1 MKYIYIDS
9 LFLVSLFTDYLLC
22 LISARFCGLFL
33 RRKRYFLAALFGAA
47 YSVSV
52 FLPGL
57 AFMAQPVMELVSA
70 AVMGLIAF
78 GGEAKLFRCIAVF
91 LAVSATFGGAV
102 WALSMKLGQSP
113 EIDLRLLFGCFISCY
128 IVLSLISRS
137 KLKKAEKRIAEVE
150 LTVGSGTTLFHALLD
165 TGNCLAD
172 PITGSSVMLV
182 SPRVLR
188 PVFPDAEKLLGCTD
202 PVELIRLWNEQD
214 SPPVKL
220 RLLSYSSV
228 GGSGLLPLF
237 RPDRIKID
245 GKARDGLLAAI
256 SADAEG
262 DGFEGIV

>member
-22 LISARFCGLFL
+22 LISARFCGLLL

-52 FLPGL
+52 FLPGWG
-57 AFMAQPVMELVSA
+57 FMARPVMELVSA

-78 GGEAKLFRCIAVF
+78 GGEAQLFRCIAVF

-113 EIDLRLLFGCFISCY
+113 EIDLRLLFGCFIACY

-137 KLKKAEKRIAEVE
+137 KLKKAEKGIAEVE
-150 LTVGSGTTLFHALLD
+150 LTAGGTSTRFRALLD

-182 SPRVLR
+182 SPRVLCR
-188 PVFPDAEKLLGCTD
+188 VFPGKAQLLTYSD
-202 PVELIRLWNEQD
+202 PVELVRLWNAQTA
-214 SPPVKL
+214 PPVRL
-220 RLLSYSSV
+220 RLISYSTV

-237 RPDRIKID
+237 RPDCVKVD
-245 GKARDGLLAAI
+245 GKTRDGLLAAI